1 MKRIAILITA
11 LLLAVSCAA
20 AAETVSV
27 YALQGPTGIGMAGL
41 MENNDGS
48 YDFTLTGAPDA
59 VTAAIL
65 SGDAD
70 IAAVPTNLA
79 AVLYN
84 KTNGGIRMLA
94 VNTLG
99 VLYILENGNG
109 ITCAADLAGKT
120 IYATGQGS
128 TPEYVLNY
136 VLEKNG
142 IKDSV
147 TVEYV
152 GEHAALAAMAA
163 EGKADIVMLPE
174 PFVTNLLMKK
184 SDMRTA
190 LDMTELFN
198 DAAAEAGTPAILSMG
213 CVIARTDFINNEP
226 ESVDAFLKAYQMSAE
241 QVNAD
246 AAAAAE
252 LAEKHGVMP
261 NAGVAEKAIPNCHI
275 VFIAGEEMKSSIQPF
290 LQVLCDADPKSVG
303 GKMPDDGL
311 FFLK

>member
-1 MKRIAILITA
+1 MKRIAILIA
-11 LLLAVSCAA
+11 VLMLAVSCAA
-20 AAETVSV
+20 AGETVNV
-27 YALQGPTGIGMAGL
+27 YALQGPTGIGMTGV
-41 MENNDGS
+41 MEGNEGS
-48 YDFTLTGAPDA
+48 YDFTLAGAPDA

-65 SGDAD
+65 SGSAD

-99 VLYILENGNG
+99 VLYILENGEE
-109 ITCAADLAGKT
+109 ITCAEDLAGKT

-136 VLEKNG
+136 VLESSG
-142 IKDSV
+142 IRDSV

-152 GEHAALAAMAA
+152 GEHAALAALAA

-174 PFVTNLLMKK
+174 PYVTNLMMKK
-184 SDMRTA
+184 DDLRIA

-198 DAAAEAGTPAILSMG
+198 NAAAANGTPAILSMG
-213 CVIARTDFINNEP
+213 CVIARTEFVENEP
-226 ESVDAFLKAYQMSAE
+226 ESVQAFLKAYEQSAA

-246 AAAAAE
+246 PAAAAR

-261 NAGVAEKAIPNCHI
+261 NAGVAEMAIPNCHI
-275 VFIAGEEMKSSIQPF
+275 VYITGEEMKNSIMPF
-290 LQVLCDADPKSVG
+290 LQVLCDADPRSVG
-303 GKMPDDGL
+303 GKMPDEDM
-311 FFLK
+311 FYLK